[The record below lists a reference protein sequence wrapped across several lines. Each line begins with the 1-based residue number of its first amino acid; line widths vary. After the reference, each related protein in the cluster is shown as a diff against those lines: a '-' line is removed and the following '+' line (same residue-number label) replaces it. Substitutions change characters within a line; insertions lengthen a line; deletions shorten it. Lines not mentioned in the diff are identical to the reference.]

1 MRTETVKV
9 GDLAYYKSITGA
21 MVPCKI
27 LSIDSEGKVTFR
39 VTASR
44 SYYRKGDVEE
54 MPSGL
59 WIHSRKA
66 VKIGARGV
74 QVLARTIKVPETERV

>member
-9 GDLAYYKSITGA
+9 GDLAYYQSITGA

-27 LSIDSEGKVTFR
+27 LNIDSEGKVTFR

-44 SYYRKGDVEE
+44 SYFRKGDVEE

-59 WIHSRKA
+59 WVHSRKA
-66 VKIGARGV
+66 VKFGAYGAR
-74 QVLARTIKVPETERV
+74 VLARTVKLPETERV